1 MERLFVTAN
10 NYTNPD
16 RYRTKFIAVRY
27 GNVLGSSNSVIPKFV
42 EQIKNGNEIT
52 VTDPNMTR
60 FNITMDQAIDL
71 IFESIKRGFGGE
83 VFVPKLK
90 SYKLDSLKECIF
102 DILEKRTGVKKI
114 PIRPGEKIHE
124 SLINSEEIRN
134 TYEIDGMYVI
144 LDKQLQKNT
153 FSKWEQLKET
163 NLDKEYSSDKVEILS
178 KEELEEI
185 LRESIFNKN
194 E

>member
-1 MERLFVTAN
+1 M
-10 NYTNPD
+10 
-16 RYRTKFIAVRY
+16 K
-27 GNVLGSSNSVIPKFV
+27 
-42 EQIKNGNEIT
+42 
-52 VTDPNMTR
+52 
-60 FNITMDQAIDL
+60 
-71 IFESIKRGFGGE
+71 
-83 VFVPKLK
+83 
-90 SYKLDSLKECIF
+90 
-102 DILEKRTGVKKI
+102 ILEKRTGVKKI